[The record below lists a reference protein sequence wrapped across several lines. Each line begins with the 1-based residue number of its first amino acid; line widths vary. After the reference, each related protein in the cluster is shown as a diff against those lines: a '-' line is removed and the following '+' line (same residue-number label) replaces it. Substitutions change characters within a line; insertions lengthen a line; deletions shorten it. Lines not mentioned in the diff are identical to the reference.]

1 MLLLLG
7 PIASPAFAD
16 EKLSKQ
22 QLDQCWHQSRY
33 IPTLQAPITIAQGGR
48 SSRKSSPI
56 QDPTCRTPCHA

>member
-1 MLLLLG
+1 MLLLSG

-33 IPTLQAPITIAQGGR
+33 ISTIFL
-48 SSRKSSPI
+48 PM
-56 QDPTCRTPCHA
+56 C